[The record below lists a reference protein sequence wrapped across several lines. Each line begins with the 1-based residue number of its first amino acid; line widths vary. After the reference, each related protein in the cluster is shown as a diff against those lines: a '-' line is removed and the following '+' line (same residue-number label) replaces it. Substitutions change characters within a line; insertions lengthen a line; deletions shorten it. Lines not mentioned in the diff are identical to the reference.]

1 DMTGQL
7 ERLGFSFDWERTFM
21 SSDPVMYRWSQW
33 LFLTLLEAGLV
44 YRGTG
49 NVDWCDTCQTT
60 LATIQVEDGLCW
72 RCHNPVRLID
82 RRLDELAAGGK
93 WDEVALAS
101 QRFVL
106 GRVDGVEVDLSA
118 GDGGPSLTVFT

>member
-1 DMTGQL
+1 
-7 ERLGFSFDWERTFM
+7 M

-33 LFLTLLEAGLV
+33 LFLALLEAGLV

-72 RCHNPVRLID
+72 RCHNPVRLIE
-82 RRLDELAAGGK
+82 RPTWYLRVSPTPENERVWTSSPGAGTGTRSHSP
-93 WDEVALAS
+93 AS
-101 QRFVL
+101 ASCSGESTGSR
-106 GRVDGVEVDLSA
+106 S
-118 GDGGPSLTVFT
+118 T